1 MGPTISALVNLFN
14 ADQTLREVQARLEA
28 ASKNVRIQE
37 RRVHDLQDRQK
48 AGLAQ
53 IKSLT
58 AKSMAMDVDL
68 RGRDARIEKLRS
80 QQQGAKNNKEYQAF
94 LVEIST
100 GKVDRAKV
108 EEDALKLVTQIEGQN
123 KELETIVAQMG
134 VEQTKLT
141 EMKGSISE
149 TLAGLNAEID
159 TVRPARDG
167 AAEVIGKLS
176 EKALKVYER
185 LAERYDGEAVAPI
198 GQPDPRQEAY
208 SCMACH
214 LELVTDIYNKL
225 KTKDELVF
233 CPNCGRILYAPVEM
247 NYAQGVKA
255 KAPGQRAAATK
266 KSAGLRQP
274 GKPFDPVKAEL
285 DKLLRKASQ
294 ESTKNAVAAGNNAV
308 EFEVFIES
316 RFFGIY
322 KGQHI
327 DNFRRTARYC
337 LHESGVIKQ
346 MDVYEKGQ
354 SPTSTPTP
362 PVSAPAPATLA
373 AGDDGEPPAVNAVVD
388 AVVDADA
395 SPAESSG
402 HESSGHESS
411 AHESSAHEA
420 ALPDSTSP
428 DSTEADATSADRTPV
443 DDDAAVSQ
451 S

>member
-14 ADQTLREVQARLEA
+14 ADQTLREAQARLEA

-53 IKSLT
+53 VKSLT
-58 AKSMAMDVDL
+58 SKSMALDVDL
-68 RGRDARIEKLRS
+68 RGRDAKIEKLRT

-94 LVEIST
+94 LVEINT

-108 EEDALKLVTQIEGQN
+108 EEDALKIVAQIEGQN
-123 KELETIVAQMG
+123 KELVVIAAQME

-159 TVRPARDG
+159 KVRPARDG
-167 AAEVIGKLS
+167 AAEEIGKLS
-176 EKALKVYER
+176 PKGLGVYER

-198 GQPDPRQEAY
+198 GQPDRRQEAY

-247 NYAQGVKA
+247 NYAQTIKP

-266 KSAGLRQP
+266 KSAGLREP

-285 DKLLRKASQ
+285 DKLLRKASS
-294 ESTKNAVAAGNNAV
+294 ESTKNAVAAGNNPV
-308 EFEVFIES
+308 EFEVFMES

-322 KGQHI
+322 KGQNI

-337 LHESGVIKQ
+337 LHEAGVIKQ

-354 SPTSTPTP
+354 APKPAGATPTAAAEP
-362 PVSAPAPATLA
+362 AAPVAVA
-373 AGDDGEPPAVNAVVD
+373 ASEQ
-388 AVVDADA
+388 
-395 SPAESSG
+395 SPS
-402 HESSGHESS
+402 
-411 AHESSAHEA
+411 
-420 ALPDSTSP
+420 
-428 DSTEADATSADRTPV
+428 ADATNADSSEADSGSADTNSPDANSPDANSTDTATV
-443 DDDAAVSQ
+443 DDDATVAQ